1 MATAVVSRP
10 DNVPADRVV
19 DFDLYHPP
27 GLDKGFHEAW
37 ASLLSNDVPDL
48 VWTPHNEGHWI
59 ATRGKAMAEIFAGHE
74 RFSAR
79 AYVVPKSVGLQ
90 HQMLPV
96 FLDPPHNQPYRDML
110 TRILTPRRV
119 NDMQGTIRACA
130 NGLIDAVIADGGCD
144 FIASYADQLP
154 VRIFMELVDLPM
166 ADLPQIKAWTE
177 CTVHIGGPMTYEQA
191 KQAIYDY
198 LDPHMDAR
206 IGTDRTDMLS
216 LIVNSTVN
224 GRSLTRAEMLNL
236 SMQVLL
242 GGLDTVVNFIGFA
255 MTFLAQSP
263 DHRRALVADPGLI
276 PAAVDELLRR
286 FPVVSLAREVKD
298 DLEYDGVQLR
308 KGDMI
313 ALPAPLAGSDDRFN
327 ANARTVD
334 FTRRGGQHVT
344 FGKGPHFCLGAYLAR
359 TEVRITLEEWLRRI
373 PEFGVAP
380 GSNLTFRG
388 GLVGAVNDLPLVW
401 PVAARAGEHLSNA
414 GAD

>member
-1 MATAVVSRP
+1 MSHDLRP
-10 DNVPADRVV
+10 DNVPAERVV
-19 DFDLYHPP
+19 EFDLYHPP
-27 GLDKGFHEAW
+27 GLEQGFHEAW
-37 ASLLSNDVPDL
+37 AALLTDNVPDL

-59 ATRGKAMAEIFAGHE
+59 ATRGKAMGEIFAGHE

-119 NDMQGTIRACA
+119 NDMQGTIRDCA

-177 CTVHIGGPMTYEQA
+177 CTVHIGGPLTYEQA

-216 LIVNSTVN
+216 LMVNSTVN
-224 GRSLTRAEMLNL
+224 GRALTRAEMLNL

-255 MTFLAQSP
+255 MKFLAESP
-263 DHRRALVADPGLI
+263 DHRRALVGDPGLI

-286 FPVVSLAREVKD
+286 FPVVSLAREVKED
-298 DLEYDGVQLR
+298 IEYDGVQLR

-327 ANARTVD
+327 ADARTVD
-334 FTRRGGQHVT
+334 FARRGGQHVT

-373 PEFGVAP
+373 PEFAVAP
-380 GSNLTFRG
+380 GTTLTYRG
-388 GLVGAVNDLPLVW
+388 GLVGAVNHLPLVW
-401 PVAARAGEHLSNA
+401 PAAPSPSMTGTA
-414 GAD
+414 

>member
-1 MATAVVSRP
+1 MPTAVVSHP

-27 GLDKGFHEAW
+27 GLDNGFHEAW
-37 ASLLSNDVPDL
+37 AALQAVDLPDL

-59 ATRGKAMAEIFAGHE
+59 ATRGKALAEIFAGHE

-79 AYVVPKSVGLQ
+79 AYIVPKSVGLQ

-119 NDMQGTIRACA
+119 NDMQDTIRACA
-130 NGLIDAVIADGGCD
+130 NALIDTVIADGACN
-144 FIASYADQLP
+144 FIACYAEQLP

-166 ADLPQIKAWTE
+166 ADLPQLKTWTDY
-177 CTVHIGGPMTYEQA
+177 TVHIGGAMNYEQA

-198 LDPHMDAR
+198 LDPHIDAR
-206 IGTDRTDMLS
+206 IGSDRNDMLS

-224 GRSLTRAEMLNL
+224 NRSLTRPEMLNL
-236 SMQVLL
+236 CMQVLL
-242 GGLDTVVNFIGFA
+242 GGLDTVVNFLGFA

-263 DHRRALVADPGLI
+263 AHRQALVADPGLI

-286 FPVVSLAREVKD
+286 FPVVSLAREVKKD
-298 DLEYDGVQLR
+298 MVYDGVQLR

-313 ALPAPLAGSDDRFN
+313 ALPSPLAGTDNRYNSD
-327 ANARTVD
+327 ARNVD
-334 FTRRGGQHVT
+334 FHRRGGQHVT
-344 FGKGPHFCLGAYLAR
+344 FGKGPHFCLGAYLTR
-359 TEVRITLEEWLRRI
+359 VEVRITLEEWLRRI
-373 PEFGVAP
+373 PEFAIAP
-380 GSNLTFRG
+380 GAKLGFRG
-388 GLVGAVNDLPLVW
+388 GLVGAVNALPLVW
-401 PVAARAGEHLSNA
+401 QTSPLPGRHSAQTGT
-414 GAD
+414 D

>member
-1 MATAVVSRP
+1 MSHDPRP

-27 GLDKGFHEAW
+27 GLEHGFHEAW
-37 ASLLSNDVPDL
+37 AALLAGDPPDL

-119 NDMQGTIRACA
+119 NDMQAAIRACA
-130 NGLIDAVIADGGCD
+130 NGLIDGVIADGGCD

-177 CTVHIGGPMTYEQA
+177 CTVHIGGPLTYEQA

-216 LIVNSTVN
+216 LMVNSTVN
-224 GRSLTRAEMLNL
+224 GRALTRAEMLNL

-242 GGLDTVVNFIGFA
+242 GGLDTVVNFLGFA
-255 MTFLAQSP
+255 MTFIAQSRE
-263 DHRRALVADPGLI
+263 HRQALVNDPGLI

-298 DLEYDGVQLR
+298 DIEYDGVQLR

-327 ANARTVD
+327 TNARTVD

-373 PEFGVAP
+373 PEFAIAP
-380 GSNLTFRG
+380 GTTLTYRG
-388 GLVGAVNDLPLVW
+388 GLVGAVNALPLVW
-401 PVAARAGEHLSNA
+401 QVAANDAEHPSIA
-414 GAD
+414 GAE